1 MPPTADPKSTEN
13 AADSKQPDYATDPK
27 HTDVCTC
34 VGVCVGG
41 RGALRR
47 EAVCGMRDARCAK
60 WDARCEWFGGIRLNV
75 GAIVCVLRVG
85 GIICRLRV
93 GWGTGSCWGEG
104 AT

>member
-1 MPPTADPKSTEN
+1 MGGGGGEPEPTEDAADPESTEN
-13 AADSKQPDYATDPK
+13 ATDPKPPDYATDPK
-27 HTDVCTC
+27 HTDVCTY
-34 VGVCVGG
+34 VCVC
-41 RGALRR
+41 
-47 EAVCGMRDARCAK
+47 VWVIRDARCAE

-75 GAIVCVLRVG
+75 GGIVCVLRVG